1 MLDYRIITFLT
12 LCEKMNYRK
21 TAEALNMTQPGVTQH
36 IHYLEG
42 YYGVKLFEYDGRTLK
57 KTKAATVLK
66 KHMESMMAEEKQIA
80 LSLTPQKGVSLNVG
94 ATKTIGEFVVL
105 PMIHSFLSSGENT
118 INLTVDNT
126 EKLLEMLDGSQIDF
140 AIIEGVFDKE
150 SYGYH
155 LFKKEGFVGVCAKS
169 HRFAGKRVTLAE
181 AFKEGIVVRE
191 KGSGT
196 RRLLEQAIND
206 RGFSLDSFKRCV
218 SVSSFSVL
226 CDLVAGAEMISFAYE
241 PVARSRDDLDTFEIK
256 DMEIVGEFNYV
267 YCNEKIAKEKIK
279 DFLEK

>member
-1 MLDYRIITFLT
+1 MLDYRIATFLT

-36 IHYLEG
+36 IHYLENH
-42 YYGVKLFEYDGRTLK
+42 YGVKLFEYDGRTLK
-57 KTKAATVLK
+57 RTKAADVLK
-66 KHMESMMAEEKQIA
+66 MHMESIMVEEKQIMH
-80 LSLTPQKGVSLNVG
+80 SLTPQSGRTLNVG

-105 PMIHSFLSSGENT
+105 PMVHSFLSRKENS

-126 EKLLEMLDGSQIDF
+126 EKLLEMLDCSLLDF

-150 SYGYH
+150 RYGYH
-155 LFKKEGFVGVCAKS
+155 LFKKEGFVGVCSKS
-169 HRFAGKRVTLAE
+169 HRFAGKRVALSE
-181 AFKEGIVVRE
+181 AFKEGIAVRE

-206 RGFSLDSFKRCV
+206 RGFSLDSFDRCV

-226 CDLVAGAEMISFAYE
+226 CDLVAKAGLISFAYE